1 MKSFLPHA
9 DKDKLLEKAIIIIII
24 IIITPQDL
32 TAAQIQ

>member
-9 DKDKLLEKAIIIIII
+9 DKEKLLEKAIIII